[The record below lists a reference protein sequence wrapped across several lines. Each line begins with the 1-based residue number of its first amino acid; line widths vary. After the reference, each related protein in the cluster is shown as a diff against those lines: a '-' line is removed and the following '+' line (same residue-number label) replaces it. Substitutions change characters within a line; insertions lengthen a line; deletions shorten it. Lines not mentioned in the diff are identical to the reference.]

1 MKKDDLTVGSM
12 AVHFRRLA
20 IPAALGMLFA
30 TLYNVVDVYYAGRLS
45 TDAQAGLAIGYQAFF
60 VLMALGF
67 GLSSALS
74 ALVSNAKGSGKT
86 SQVRRYI
93 SQGLTFAIIL
103 TLLSMILGWFIGPK
117 LIGLVSEPGSYRN
130 AGLGYFGWLIF
141 ALPGFLIAYGGNGIL
156 QAHGDT
162 ISMQRAL
169 MLAFFANV
177 LLNPLFMFGIPNYWS
192 GMGFNGI
199 AAATILS
206 QTCVMVFI
214 VFRIFQLE
222 AMQTFKLIEF
232 LPSSDIF
239 KQIFSQLLPASSA
252 LMVMFISGFVVQ
264 FALKEFGGH
273 AVAAYGVALRIE
285 QILLLPVLGMTGA
298 LLPIAGQ
305 NFGAKEYDRVRSALK
320 YCWKA
325 GFIMSLIAV
334 PSLLFGANFA
344 MSLFT
349 SDPDV
354 ISAGSSYLR
363 VDAFLFP
370 IYMMLFSIN
379 SILQAFKKAIWTLYI
394 SIYRQGFG
402 VAFFVWVFISLF
414 NFDVQGV
421 WLGIAT
427 AVSSGWILS
436 LIIANQVA
444 KKEIGGLL
452 KVSS

>member
-1 MKKDDLTVGSM
+1 
-12 AVHFRRLA
+12 
-20 IPAALGMLFA
+20 ML
-30 TLYNVVDVYYAGRLS
+30 VKLS

-60 VLMALGF
+60 ILMALGF

-74 ALVSNAKGSGKT
+74 ALVSNAKGSGET
-86 SQVRRYI
+86 SQVRQYI

-103 TLLSMILGWFIGPK
+103 TLLSMIVGWFIGPT
-117 LIGLVSEPGSYRN
+117 LIGIVSEPGAYRN

-162 ISMQRAL
+162 LSMQRAL
-169 MLAFFANV
+169 MLAFVANII
-177 LLNPLFMFGIPNYWS
+177 LNPLFMFGVPGYLT

-199 AAATILS
+199 AAATIIS
-206 QTCVMVFI
+206 QTCVMLFI
-214 VFRIFQLE
+214 LFRIFQLE
-222 AMQTFKLIEF
+222 AMQSLKLSEF
-232 LPSSDIF
+232 LPSTDIF
-239 KQIFSQLLPASSA
+239 KQIFSQLLPASTA

-264 FALKEFGGH
+264 FALKQFGGH

-305 NFGAKEYDRVRSALK
+305 NFGAKEFERVRSALK

-325 GFIMSLIAV
+325 GFVMSIVAV
-334 PSLLFGANFA
+334 PALLFGASFA

-349 SDPDV
+349 NDPDV
-354 ISAGSSYLR
+354 IRAGSSYLR

-402 VAFFVWVFISLF
+402 VAFFVWVFISIF

-436 LIIANQVA
+436 FVIANKVA

-452 KVSS
+452 RASD